1 LNALYALLFLLSSFA
16 APAQALDASIFD
28 PDDYFGEVTEPSTVP
43 AQMVA
48 TEPTIEK
55 LGEAVNNADDVAT
68 TGPNNAV
75 VVPVGAI
82 QLSDE
87 APSVEY
93 SSRSDDKLTVEDTTE
108 PSTMP
113 AQIVATEPTIGK
125 PGEALDEGDGVAAS
139 APTDAA
145 DTPVGA
151 IQLSDEAPSV
161 EYSTRSDDRLTV
173 EDTTEPSTMPAQIVA
188 TEPTIG
194 KPGETLDEGG
204 SVAASAPS
212 DAADTP
218 VGAIEP
224 SGNESEGLQGG

>member
-1 LNALYALLFLLSSFA
+1 LNALYALLFVLSSFA
-16 APAQALDASIFD
+16 APAQALDASMID
-28 PDDYFGEVTEPSTVP
+28 LDDYFGEITEPSTVP

-55 LGEAVNNADDVAT
+55 LGEAVNDADDVAT

-93 SSRSDDKLTVEDTTE
+93 STRSDDKLTVEDTTE

-113 AQIVATEPTIGK
+113 AQIVASEPTIGKPGEALDEGDGVATTGPNNAAVVPVGAIQLSGEAPSVVYSTRSDDKLTVEDTTEPRTMPAQIVASEPTIGK

-145 DTPVGA
+145 D
-151 IQLSDEAPSV
+151 I
-161 EYSTRSDDRLTV
+161 
-173 EDTTEPSTMPAQIVA
+173 
-188 TEPTIG
+188 
-194 KPGETLDEGG
+194 
-204 SVAASAPS
+204 
-212 DAADTP
+212 P